1 MGQDADTDLFHGQ
14 YPFPPEP
21 LARPVFSYYD
31 RFLKWVQP
39 PPKTLF
45 LFPRLEG
52 LAYQLPFPQISTKS
66 PARKHEVVGHTAD
79 LLGVCVISS

>member
-1 MGQDADTDLFHGQ
+1 MGQNADTDLFHGQ

-31 RFLKWVQP
+31 RFPTGVQP
-39 PPKTLF
+39 PLPVLF
-45 LFPRLEG
+45 LIPYLERPT
-52 LAYQLPFPQISTKS
+52 YRQPFPQIPTKS

-79 LLGVCVISS
+79 LLGVCMISS